1 MNTLPPADQ
10 VALVQRLRE
19 RLSCG
24 GQAEVACIETHISW
38 VLVTPTEAFKLKKA
52 VDLGF
57 IDQRE
62 AHTRRRACEDEVRL
76 NRRTA
81 PELYLGVRAIDA
93 DGAWVDV
100 DAPQAVDHAVHMRRF
115 DPRRTLD
122 VLLAQPGLPQVQAQA
137 WVDELVDQVAR
148 LHTTAAVV
156 REPDVGLLA
165 DLRRVT
171 GERPEQWLALCR
183 DDAERQQVGDALH
196 WLADQEAR
204 WAPLS
209 RSRRDAGFVRE
220 LHGDLHLGNVCLFDG
235 RVTVF
240 DAIEFSRGLR
250 TIDTLN
256 DLAFLL
262 MDLHVQGHHRLAW
275 RALSR
280 YLDATGDHAG
290 VPLLDGFMVWR
301 ALVRFKVA
309 RLRGADAA
317 PHDEEDPTQDPARR
331 CLRGIAWLMQPRTP
345 VLVGMHGVSG
355 CGKSAVSERLL
366 TVMGAIRL
374 RSDVE
379 RRRLPDWTGEG
390 RYTSAAREATLEL
403 MLHRAE
409 ALLRAG
415 HRVIL
420 DATFLE
426 PAARQAL
433 RTLAQRVGCRW
444 AWVQCE
450 APLEVML
457 ARLAV
462 RQGDASEADAHVLMQ
477 QLQRQRAGD
486 ARLGDLD
493 APHAM
498 HCATTLPLSHWDL
511 EASWVPLW
519 RLLDLGA
526 RPGVGA
532 VVGAVV
538 GSAVGPAVA
547 PERLDE
553 R

>member
-1 MNTLPPADQ
+1 MSTSPPPDQ
-10 VALVQRLRE
+10 VARVQRLRE
-19 RLSCG
+19 RLRDGCR
-24 GQAEVACIETHISW
+24 AEVACIETHISW

-62 AHTRRRACEDEVRL
+62 APTRRQACEDEVRL

-115 DPRRTLD
+115 EPQRTLD
-122 VLLAQPGLPQVQAQA
+122 VLLAQPGLASAQAQA
-137 WVDELVDQVAR
+137 WVDELVDQVAQ
-148 LHTTAAVV
+148 LHATAAVV
-156 REPDVGLLA
+156 REPDLGLLA

-171 GERPEQWLALCR
+171 GERPEQWLALCH
-183 DDAERQQVGDALH
+183 DEAERQQVGEALH

-204 WAPLS
+204 WAELS
-209 RSRRDAGFVRE
+209 RSRREAGFVRE

-240 DAIEFSRGLR
+240 DAIEFNRGLR

-309 RLRGADAA
+309 RLRGGEPALDVA
-317 PHDEEDPTQDPARR
+317 QDPARR
-331 CLRGIAWLMQPRTP
+331 CLRGIAWLMRPRTP

-366 TVMGAIRL
+366 SVMGAIRL

-379 RRRLPDWTGEG
+379 RRRLPDGAGEG
-390 RYTSAAREATLEL
+390 RYTSAAREATLAF

-420 DATFLE
+420 DATFLA
-426 PAARQAL
+426 PTARQAL

-444 AWVQCE
+444 AWVQCD
-450 APLEVML
+450 APLDVML

-462 RQGDASEADAHVLMQ
+462 RQGDPSEADAQVLMQ
-477 QLQRQRAGD
+477 QLQRQHAGD
-486 ARLGDLD
+486 ARLDELD
-493 APHAM
+493 RAHAM

-511 EASWVPLW
+511 TASWVPLW
-519 RLLDLGA
+519 RLLDLDV
-526 RPGVGA
+526 RPI
-532 VVGAVV
+532 
-538 GSAVGPAVA
+538 VGPAMG